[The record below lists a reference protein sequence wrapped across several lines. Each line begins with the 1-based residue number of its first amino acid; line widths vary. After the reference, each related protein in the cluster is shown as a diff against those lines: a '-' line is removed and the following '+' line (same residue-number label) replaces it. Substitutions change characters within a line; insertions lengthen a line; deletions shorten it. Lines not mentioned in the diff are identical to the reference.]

1 MGGSKNP
8 VIHDHAN
15 LIFLCRRCHTTLHEG
30 SWQLIRLAD
39 GIRVI
44 DKYTGE
50 QVMRRRFCA
59 DLDVPKLFHLLT
71 LVDGSLT
78 HLVEAVPF
86 LNDDQL
92 VDAFASA
99 QTFGKRGWL
108 IQAAILYE
116 AQQRSIH
123 GEGSLAAIAR
133 RFDISLRQAQKY
145 ALVWKTFFKEGG
157 THADGTHTSSAS
169 VAPAENVNIDAI

>member
-1 MGGSKNP
+1 MRTVPTDGSGCEICSAVRGLDRHHILHKKMGGSKNP
-8 VIHDHAN
+8 AIHDHAN
-15 LIFLCRRCHTTLHEG
+15 LIFLCRRCHTILHEG
-30 SWQLIRLAD
+30 SWQLIRPPD

-50 QVMRRRFCA
+50 QVMRRRWCA
-59 DLDVPKLFHLLT
+59 DLDATKLFHLLT

-99 QTFGKRGWL
+99 QAFGKRGWL

-133 RFDISLRQAQKY
+133 R
-145 ALVWKTFFKEGG
+145 
-157 THADGTHTSSAS
+157 
-169 VAPAENVNIDAI
+169 